1 MVRMSQ
7 TALKPDEAAPPS
19 SRACQAVVLEMFT
32 GLHPDDVTAFV
43 DIGRIRLIAAGEIL
57 CSPQRKP
64 VGLIIILTG
73 EMLLEQ
79 DGQKIRDFGRATYFG
94 EGSLIRDK
102 APGVTITSMEPSW
115 IIEFHRDDCRA
126 FLDTHPRFG
135 LALLKNILAETMT
148 RLGDT
153 NILFASNKTLAQRLR
168 KTLGRLSTEVN
179 ERKQSEERARYLAT
193 HDALTGLANRVMLH
207 DRIAM
212 AITQAK
218 RRGTKFAILFIDLDG
233 FKEVNDV
240 HGHPAG
246 DTVLRIM
253 SERLQNCVRAVDTVA
268 RLGGD
273 EFAILQDM
281 AELTEE
287 AQQSVGLGSLA
298 ERVLTAVT
306 QPIDHDDGVTLHLG
320 ASIGIAVYPTDG
332 EKVDTLLRN
341 ADLAMYRAK
350 RDGKGQFRFFTSE
363 IGCEVLRSNYMKA
376 DLRRALENQEL
387 EVHYQPKV
395 EIPTGQIVGMEALVR
410 WQHPENGLV
419 PPSQFVPLAE
429 QCGLIIPMGDWIMT
443 ESCRQARQWR
453 DDVLATLKV
462 AVNLSPVQ
470 FRHDDVCALVERA
483 LDSSGLPPDALEV
496 EITEGVLLHDADAV
510 IRTMRRLRA
519 MGVSVAVDDFGTG
532 YSSLSYLKKFSATTV
547 KIDKA
552 FVQNSHE
559 DTEDQSIFQAII
571 SLAHSLGMS
580 VVAEGVANQEQL
592 DLLRK
597 VRCDQ
602 AQGYFLS
609 PPLSADLFQDFVND
623 CLVREVRAILPQA
636 NTSGQP

>member
-1 MVRMSQ
+1 MSQ
-7 TALKPDEAAPPS
+7 TALRSVDQPKPTPSDCEA
-19 SRACQAVVLEMFT
+19 VLQEVFG
-32 GLHPDDVTAFV
+32 GLQPEDVQEFV
-43 DIGRIRLIAAGEIL
+43 TIGSVRLVAEGEVL
-57 CSPQRKP
+57 CSPKQPP
-64 VGLIIILTG
+64 VGLIVILTG

-94 EGSLIRDK
+94 EGSLIRDNP
-102 APGVTITSMEPSW
+102 PGVTITGTEPSW
-115 IIEFHRDDCRA
+115 IIEFPRDKCRT

-135 LALLKNILAETMT
+135 LALMKNILAETMT

-153 NILFASNKTLAQRLR
+153 NILFASNKTLAQELR
-168 KTLGRLSTEVN
+168 KTLGRLSKEVN

-207 DRIAM
+207 DRM
-212 AITQAK
+212 EVAITQAK
-218 RRGTKFAILFIDLDG
+218 RRDSKFAVMFIDLDG

-246 DTVLRIM
+246 DAVLRVM
-253 SERLQNCVRAVDTVA
+253 SERLQHCVRAIDTVA

-281 AELTEE
+281 GELKEVS
-287 AQQSVGLGSLA
+287 QQSFGLGSLA
-298 ERVLTAVT
+298 ERLLDSVT
-306 QPIDHDDGVTLHLG
+306 KPVDYEGMTLHLG

-350 RDGKGQFRFFTSE
+350 RDGKGQYRFFTTE
-363 IGCEVLRSNYMKA
+363 IGSEVLRSNYMKS

-387 EVHYQPKV
+387 EVYYQPKV
-395 EIPTGQIVGMEALVR
+395 DIPTGQIVGMEALVR
-410 WQHPENGLV
+410 WEHPENGLV
-419 PPSQFVPLAE
+419 SPAEFVPLAE

-443 ESCRQARQWR
+443 EACRQTKAWR
-453 DDVLATLKV
+453 DEGLNMLKV

-470 FRHDDVCALVERA
+470 FRHDDICSLVERA
-483 LDSSGLPPDALEV
+483 LESSGLPAEGLEV

-510 IRTMRRLRA
+510 ITTMRRLRN

-552 FVQNSHE
+552 FVQNSHK
-559 DTEDQSIFQAII
+559 DAEDQSISQAII

-580 VVAEGVANQEQL
+580 VVAEGVANHEQL
-592 DLLRK
+592 ELLRK

-609 PPLSADLFQDFVND
+609 PPLSQGEFRDFVNG
-623 CLVREVRAILPQA
+623 CLVREVRAIVPQA
-636 NTSGQP
+636 HNGAKA